1 MTDYYCENCEFFEDK
16 STDNLID
23 GYCKK
28 YNQSLN
34 FYDWWGKCDNC
45 VIETLEAE
53 NAALRERLEKA
64 VELPCSVG
72 TTVYGVGFF
81 DCEDAY
87 TEDKK
92 KKREIFNYCMKMNG
106 DCEKC
111 KYRRPSIEEF
121 VCTHIQIGACG
132 LGGQKI
138 LIVGEKNENYTVGN
152 IYLTREA
159 ALARLAEL
167 KGEKK

>member
-1 MTDYYCENCEFFEDK
+1 MSGEEIIEVVSALKANDK
-16 STDNLID
+16 TMKDSGISDNL
-23 GYCKK
+23 
-28 YNQSLN
+28 
-34 FYDWWGKCDNC
+34 WGKAVEC
-45 VIETLEAE
+45 IMFLQAE
-53 NAALRERLEKA
+53 NAALRERLKKA
-64 VELPCSVG
+64 VELPCRVG

-92 KKREIFNYCMKMNG
+92 KKREIFHHCMKMNG

-138 LIVGEKNENYTVGN
+138 LIVGEKNENYTGGN

-159 ALARLAEL
+159 AEARLAEL
-167 KGEKK
+167 KGGKK

>member
-1 MTDYYCENCEFFEDK
+1 MTNEERED
-16 STDNLID
+16 
-23 GYCKK
+23 
-28 YNQSLN
+28 LN
-34 FYDWWGKCDNC
+34 TFKHDLVKQARWWQWKA
-45 VIETLEAE
+45 ETLEKENGQLKAE

-64 VELPCSVG
+64 VELPCRVG
-72 TTVYGVGFF
+72 TTVYGVEFF
-81 DCEDAY
+81 DCEDAH

-92 KKREIFNYCMKMNG
+92 KKREIFHHCMKMNG

-138 LIVGEKNENYTVGN
+138 LIVGEKNENYTGGN

-159 ALARLAEL
+159 AEARLAEL
-167 KGEKK
+167 KGETK

>member
-1 MTDYYCENCEFFEDK
+1 MTNEERED
-16 STDNLID
+16 
-23 GYCKK
+23 
-28 YNQSLN
+28 LN
-34 FYDWWGKCDNC
+34 TFKHDLVKQARWWQWKA
-45 VIETLEAE
+45 ETLEKENEQLKAE

-64 VELPCSVG
+64 VELPCRVG

-87 TEDKK
+87 TEDEK
-92 KKREIFNYCMKMNG
+92 KKREIFHHCMKMNG

-138 LIVGEKNENYTVGN
+138 LIVGEKNENYTGGD

-159 ALARLAEL
+159 AEVRLAEL
-167 KGEKK
+167 KGEKE